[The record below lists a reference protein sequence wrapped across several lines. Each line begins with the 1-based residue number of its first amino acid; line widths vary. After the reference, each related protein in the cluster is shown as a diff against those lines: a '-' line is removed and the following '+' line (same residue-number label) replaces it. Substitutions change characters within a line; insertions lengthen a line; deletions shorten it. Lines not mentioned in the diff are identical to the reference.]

1 MENLKYAVGVD
12 MAHKTFKACIGVI
25 DQGQHIKIKSSGSFS
40 NTTAGYKE
48 FVHWVRRHHK
58 EALPLV
64 MLMEATGIYHEQLAW
79 YLYEKGY
86 KVSVVV
92 PTKAK
97 YYLRSLGIKTKND
110 KADAKGLAQMA
121 AQQNLPLWQ
130 PISRS
135 FYQLRALT
143 RLLASLQNQKSV
155 FSNQLHAVKQA
166 MYPLKEVEKSLGQ
179 TIKHLEKQIQ
189 KVENT
194 IAQTIEKDPVL
205 QEKYEHISQIK
216 GVGLLTFAVIVA
228 ETNGF
233 ALFENQRQLTSYAGY
248 DIVERQSGD
257 RRGKTRISKKG
268 NAHIRRAMHLPA
280 FNVVRYQVPIFA
292 DLYQR
297 VYQGSG
303 IKMKAYVAVQRKLLT
318 TIYALWKKGDTFD
331 PDYLK
336 ENNTSGTKEAKHL
349 FPLGLEQ
356 DEKNSPDISRATLDE
371 LPYTVSAEALFPL
384 EQS

>member
-1 MENLKYAVGVD
+1 
-12 MAHKTFKACIGVI
+12 
-25 DQGQHIKIKSSGSFS
+25 
-40 NTTAGYKE
+40 
-48 FVHWVRRHHK
+48 
-58 EALPLV
+58 
-64 MLMEATGIYHEQLAW
+64 
-79 YLYEKGY
+79 
-86 KVSVVV
+86 VSVIL

-97 YYLRSLGIKTKND
+97 YYLRSLGLKTKND
-110 KADAKGLAQMA
+110 KIDAKGLAQMA
-121 AQQNLPLWQ
+121 AQQNLSLWQ

-155 FSNQLHAVKQA
+155 FSNQLHAVKRA
-166 MYPLKEVEKSLGQ
+166 MYPLKEVEKSLQQ

-194 IAQTIEKDPVL
+194 IEQAIKGDKVL

-233 ALFENQRQLTSYAGY
+233 ALFENQKQLTSYAGY

-268 NAHIRRAMHLPA
+268 NAHIRRALHLPA
-280 FNVVRYQVPIFA
+280 FNVVRYHVPIFA
-292 DLYQR
+292 NLYQR
-297 VYQGSG
+297 VYEGSG

-318 TIYALWKKGDTFD
+318 TLYALWKKREAFD
-331 PDYLK
+331 PNYLNRAADSK
-336 ENNTSGTKEAKHL
+336 NTTSGAKEAKHL
-349 FPLGLEQ
+349 WAATRFPHGLEQ
-356 DEKNSPDISRATLDE
+356 DEKNSPVNSRATLDG
-371 LPYTVSAEALFPL
+371 LPYARSAKALFPL